1 MGIEINWR
9 LLENK
14 IGIFCLKIVSRY
26 DYIDEWIIKRTFNYM
41 IEDYNYIIW
50 HDISFVLY
58 LTYLRNKYCVSVV
71 IVGGRPFQQFVRPWQ
86 LQVTRGNHFFI
97 DLVNLINATD
107 VEADVKLE
115 RMLLIYHRA
124 NFWGIRVKQSVD
136 QILQIITGLWRHG
149 IDHKTCKTH
158 SYS

>member
-1 MGIEINWR
+1 MLLETYVKHTLQFYLRYNIIIFLSISILFFFRHCSERVNNDISMGIEINWR

-86 LQVTRGNHFFI
+86 LQVTRGNHFLL
-97 DLVNLINATD
+97 DLVDLINAAE
-107 VEADVKLE
+107 VEADV
-115 RMLLIYHRA
+115 
-124 NFWGIRVKQSVD
+124 
-136 QILQIITGLWRHG
+136 
-149 IDHKTCKTH
+149 
-158 SYS
+158 